1 MNKLQF
7 MNSISRMFHKAGF
20 KLKKH
25 SPEILVTAGVVGVV
39 TSAIMGCK
47 ATTKVND
54 ILSKT
59 KEDVDKI
66 HSCVGNENLSEEYT
80 EEDAK
85 KDLTIVYTQTGLK
98 LVKLYAPSVILGALS
113 ITSILT
119 SHNIIRRRN
128 VALAAAYATVDN
140 SFKEYRGRVV
150 DRFGEDL
157 DRELRYNI
165 KAKEIEETVVDEN
178 GEEKTVKKT
187 VNSIDISNTPSDY
200 ARVFY
205 EGNPGW
211 TKSAEKNML
220 FLKLQQSYANK
231 KLQSQGYLFLN
242 DVYEMLGFNKTTAGH
257 TVGWIYDPKDKNRHN
272 FVDFGIYNNVTDERK
287 AAFING
293 DERSVLLDF
302 NVDGPILNDVK
313 F

>member
-7 MNSISRMFHKAGF
+7 MNSISRTFHKAGF

-39 TSAIMGCK
+39 TSAIMACK

-66 HSCVGNENLSEEYT
+66 HSCVGNEDLSEEYT

-140 SFKEYRGRVV
+140 NFKEYRERVV

-187 VNSIDISNTPSDY
+187 VNSIDIPNTPSDY

-272 FVDFGIYNNVTDERK
+272 VVDFGIYNNVTDERK